1 MPYNTILNQVNV
13 RHSVEENNINIKWA
27 SGADRDIVS
36 DYSIQ
41 LILSAM
47 AQNQI
52 IKARIINIK
61 TILNLNNKNSIID
74 ENENN
79 ESDNEENENNNDHNE
94 KDEVEENNNKYENKF
109 LQIQLAINPN
119 RNNNINNEDGNEKE
133 DIPMH
138 FINPR

>member
-52 IKARIINIK
+52 IKA
-61 TILNLNNKNSIID
+61 
-74 ENENN
+74 
-79 ESDNEENENNNDHNE
+79 
-94 KDEVEENNNKYENKF
+94 
-109 LQIQLAINPN
+109 
-119 RNNNINNEDGNEKE
+119 
-133 DIPMH
+133 
-138 FINPR
+138 